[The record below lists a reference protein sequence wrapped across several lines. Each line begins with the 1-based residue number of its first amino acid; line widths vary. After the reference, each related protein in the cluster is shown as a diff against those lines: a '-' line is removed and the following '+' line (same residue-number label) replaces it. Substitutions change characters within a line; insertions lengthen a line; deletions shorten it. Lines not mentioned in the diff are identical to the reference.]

1 MVFIRKHFAN
11 TRPTFGRSAV
21 AKQEHKYKKTVYY
34 FWYEFLK
41 RNEDYKECCRQG
53 GAGDIAGLYA
63 DFGDVFEV
71 DFKTWWQENDRGARL
86 FAEAPLPSVRQIKQA
101 DDLEISDRLLNV
113 SLPLELPRRFLEGE
127 LKKLLDKHHKGE
139 RGIRTNRDST
149 AMYPVDGDFNWST
162 LARCLRV
169 YDLKLELPD
178 MKLWELAVE
187 VDSGSAD
194 DRKTAPK
201 KTKQGAAS
209 RMVLA
214 NTVNRDLRHARQMI
228 KNAGQGRFPGPRK

>member
-11 TRPTFGRSAV
+11 THPTFGRSAV

-53 GAGDIAGLYA
+53 GSGDIAGLYA

-71 DFKTWWQENDRGARL
+71 DFNTWWQENDRGARL

-101 DDLEISDRLLNV
+101 DDLQISDRLLNV

-139 RGIRTNRDST
+139 RGIRTNKDST
-149 AMYPVDGDFNWST
+149 ARYPVDGDFNWST

-169 YDLKLELPD
+169 YDMRLANSELT
-178 MKLWELAVE
+178 LWQLAVE
-187 VDSGSAD
+187 AKVGSLEDRMLASKRNHESVDS
-194 DRKTAPK
+194 K
-201 KTKQGAAS
+201 K
-209 RMVLA
+209 VLA
-214 NTVNRDLRHARQMI
+214 STVTRDLRHARQMI

>member
-1 MVFIRKHFAN
+1 MAFRKKHFSFQH
-11 TRPTFGRSAV
+11 PTFGRSAV
-21 AKQEHKYKKTVYY
+21 EKKNEPYKKSVYY

-53 GAGDIAGLYA
+53 VAGDMAGLYA
-63 DFGDVFEV
+63 DFGDIFEM

-86 FAEAPLPSVRQIKQA
+86 FAEALLPSVRQIKVP
-101 DDLEISDRLLNV
+101 DDLVISDRVLTV
-113 SLPLELPRRFLEGE
+113 SMPLELPRRFLEGE

-139 RGIRTNRDST
+139 RGIRTNKDST

-178 MKLWELAVE
+178 MKLWELGIE

-209 RMVLA
+209 RMVLS
-214 NTVNRDLRHARQMI
+214 NIVNRDLRHARQMI
-228 KNAGQGRFPGPRK
+228 MNVGQGRFPGPRK